1 MTKADIAK
9 ELYERNHKWLSRN
22 KASNIVELLIE
33 TLKENLAEGKMVKI
47 AGFGTFTIQKKGAR
61 IGRNPRTREEV
72 LIAPRKVVTFK
83 ASNQFKAVVEKYADL
98 IN

>member
-9 ELYERNHKWLSRN
+9 ELYERNLKWLSRN
-22 KASNIVELLIE
+22 KASDMVELLID

-47 AGFGTFTIQKKGAR
+47 AGFGTFTVRKKGAR
-61 IGRNPRTREEV
+61 IGRNPRTKEEV

-83 ASNQFKAVVEKYADL
+83 ASKQFKELVGKVQAK
-98 IN
+98 

>member
-22 KASNIVELLIE
+22 EASDMVELLID

-47 AGFGTFTIQKKGAR
+47 AGFGTFTVRKKGER
-61 IGRNPRTREEV
+61 MGRNPRTREEV
-72 LIAPRKVVTFK
+72 PIAPRKVVTFK
-83 ASNQFKAVVEKYADL
+83 ASSQFKAVVEKV
-98 IN
+98 

>member
-22 KASNIVELLIE
+22 EASDMVELLID

-47 AGFGTFTIQKKGAR
+47 AGFGTFTVRKKGAR
-61 IGRNPRTREEV
+61 IGRNIKTREEV
-72 LIAPRKVVTFK
+72 PIPARKVVTFK
-83 ASNQFKAVVEKYADL
+83 PSNHFKALVEKV
-98 IN
+98 